1 MFRFNPFVRVGLCM
15 SAVTLAWPV
24 AAATDDGE
32 TMVVTASA
40 IEQNL
45 KDAPASISVITQQDL
60 QRRPVQ
66 NLKDVLKEVP
76 GVQLTNEGDNRK
88 GVSIRGLDSSYT
100 LILIDGKRVNSRNAV
115 FRHNDFDLNWIPVD
129 AIERIE
135 VVRGPMSSLY
145 GSDAL
150 GGQVQIPCIERNAI
164 SAVKAINAATMAMSR
179 VSEPCI
185 SLDEII
191 AAMYETGKDMSAKYR
206 ETYHGSLGKIQPR
219 KRG

>member
-1 MFRFNPFVRVGLCM
+1 MFRLNPFVRAGLCA
-15 SAVTLAWPV
+15 SVVSLAFPALADVNEETLVVT
-24 AAATDDGE
+24 AAAT
-32 TMVVTASA
+32 
-40 IEQNL
+40 EQSV

-66 NLKDVLKEVP
+66 NLKDVLREVP

-88 GVSIRGLDSSYT
+88 GVSIRGLSSGYT
-100 LILIDGKRVNSRNAV
+100 LILVDGKRVNSRNAV

-150 GGQVQIPCIERNAI
+150 GGVVNIITKKSVSSGRAPSARIPPFRNTA
-164 SAVKAINAATMAMSR
+164 
-179 VSEPCI
+179 
-185 SLDEII
+185 I
-191 AAMYETGKDMSAKYR
+191 AAIRTTVS
-206 ETYHGSLGKIQPR
+206 SLPAAR
-219 KRG
+219 